1 MKVIRYFFIVAI
13 IASAAFYGWQ
23 AFDRQRPHD
32 KGLKLYWFIP
42 DGVRAEPDLFTIY
55 TWAQAGELP
64 NIKKMMDNGAYGY
77 SIPDYPSHT
86 PVNFASLMTGSH
98 PNVHGVA
105 DGTMHIEGY
114 PLSISPIGGFRSN
127 AKKVPPAWLTLEESG
142 MDVFLLS
149 MPGSTP
155 PELSRGTTVRGR
167 WGGWG
172 ADFYAVNFQDASE
185 NLAKE
190 FFSRSA
196 RLFYTGPKLT
206 EVVNSHRSTIDIPGV
221 KSFSPIK
228 EVKLE
233 AWDSAVY
240 GFIYDSTDDGRINY
254 DRMAFSVDREHVI
267 GDLKDGDWSEWLPI
281 TVKWRTRDDLNVY
294 TPKKTELERKFTAI
308 DVPTQFK
315 IKIIKLDESGKFR
328 VRFFYNN
335 INQYLSA
342 PAHVAEE
349 LTSAIGPMVDFADN
363 FPPQLIYY
371 PEDKK
376 AFLEEADMSFDWHT
390 KAVSEI
396 IKTYIPNAIMHN
408 IYTPNQMLTSRWWM
422 GYIDPQSARYN
433 EVTDE
438 ERDALWQEVKSM
450 YKKLDGIVG
459 EILKNSDDDT
469 YIVLSSDHGAAPL
482 DQEVH
487 LNNYFAQRG
496 LLKMKRD
503 EANGIDDIDWE
514 NTKVA
519 FLRMDNIYINPNG
532 LGGNW
537 KRGSGPEYEALRNK
551 VITMLEDLKDAN
563 GISPLAKAVK
573 WEDAESYLN
582 LPSDRVGDLVIANSI
597 GYGWSEEVSVDMK
610 VFEKSLVSGYKQGID
625 PQEKAVWTPFMI
637 MGPKIKKGVALS
649 VPISHIDQLPIIL
662 DLLEIPIPDHVQGN
676 PVAEILR

>member
-1 MKVIRYFFIVAI
+1 MIRYFFIVAV
-13 IASAAFYGWQ
+13 IASAVLYGWRF
-23 AFDRQRPHD
+23 FDSQKNQS

-42 DGVRAEPDLFTIY
+42 DGVRAEPDLFTLY
-55 TWAQAGELP
+55 TWAQNGELP
-64 NIKKMMDNGAYGY
+64 NIKKMMDSGAYGY

-98 PNVHGVA
+98 PNIHGVA
-105 DGTMHIEGY
+105 DGTMHVEGY
-114 PLSISPIGGFRSN
+114 PLNISPIGGFRSN
-127 AKKVPPAWLTLEESG
+127 AKKVPPAWLTLEESD
-142 MDVFLLS
+142 MNVFLLS

-172 ADFYAVNFQDASE
+172 ADFYAVNFQDGSE
-185 NLAKE
+185 KLAKE
-190 FFSRSA
+190 FFSQSA

-206 EVVNSHRSTIDIPGV
+206 EVVNSYQTNSDIAGI

-240 GFIYDSTDDGRINY
+240 GFIYDSTDDGTMNY
-254 DRMAFSVDREHVI
+254 DRMAFSIDKKNVI
-267 GDLKDGDWSEWLPI
+267 GDLKNGDWSEWLPI
-281 TVKWRTRDDLNVY
+281 TLQWRTRDDLNLY
-294 TPKKTELERKFTAI
+294 TPKKAELERKFTAI

-315 IKIIKLDESGKFR
+315 IKIIKLNESGKFR

-335 INQYLSA
+335 VNQYLSA

-376 AFLEEADMSFDWHT
+376 TFLEEADMSFDWHT

-396 IKTYIPNAIMHN
+396 VQTYSPNAVLQS

-422 GYIDPQSARYN
+422 GYVDPRSARYG
-433 EVTDE
+433 EITEE
-438 ERDALWQEVKSM
+438 ERAVLWDEVKGM
-450 YKKLDGIVG
+450 YKKLDGIIG
-459 EILKNSDDDT
+459 EILKNADEDT
-469 YIVLSSDHGAAPL
+469 YIVFSSDHGAAPL
-482 DQEVH
+482 DQEVY
-487 LNNYFAQRG
+487 LNNYFAQKE

-503 EANGIDDIDWE
+503 TVNGIDDIDWDK
-514 NTKVA
+514 TKVA
-519 FLRMDNIYINPNG
+519 FLRMDNIYINPHG

-537 KRGSGPEYEALRNK
+537 KRGSGEEYEKLRDE
-551 VITMLEDLKDAN
+551 VIRLLGDLKDAN
-563 GISPLAKAVK
+563 GATPLANVVK
-573 WEDAESYLN
+573 WEDAEQYLN
-582 LPSDRVGDLVIANSI
+582 LPSDRVGDLVIANTV
-597 GYGWSEEVSVDMK
+597 GYGWSEEVGSDMK
-610 VFEKSLVSGYKQGID
+610 IFERSLVSGYKQGID

-637 MGPKIKKGVALS
+637 MGPRVKKGAALS
-649 VPISHIDQLPIIL
+649 APISHVDQLPTIL
-662 DLLEIPIPDHVQGN
+662 GLLGVPIPDHVQGK
-676 PVAEILR
+676 PISEILK